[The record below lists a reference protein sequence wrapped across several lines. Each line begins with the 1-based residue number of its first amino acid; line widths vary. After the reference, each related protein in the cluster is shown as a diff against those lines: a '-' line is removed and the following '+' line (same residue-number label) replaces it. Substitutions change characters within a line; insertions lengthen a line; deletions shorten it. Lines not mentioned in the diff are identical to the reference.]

1 MFNTGCSKAVE
12 LSSFVLLL
20 VLMPVSVPLLIYKCE
35 VYFLIKNVHFILGSV
50 KVAEWRPP
58 SAIT

>member
-12 LSSFVLLL
+12 LSFFVLLL
-20 VLMPVSVPLLIYKCE
+20 VLMPVSVPLSYKCA
-35 VYFLIKNVHFILGSV
+35 VYFLIKNEHFILGSV
-50 KVAEWRPP
+50 KVAELRQP